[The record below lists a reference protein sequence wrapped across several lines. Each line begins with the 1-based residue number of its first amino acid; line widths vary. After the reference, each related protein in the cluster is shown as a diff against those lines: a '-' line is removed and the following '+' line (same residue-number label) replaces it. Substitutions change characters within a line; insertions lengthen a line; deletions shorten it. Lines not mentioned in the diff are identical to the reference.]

1 MGGHQDRQGFLPLSG
16 PGCDGDYGGGPEK
29 WKTVYVEEVKTMN
42 AMKCDRCGSYFD
54 SNKLKIKGGNCSGE
68 PFGYISLRGE
78 KNYCCQYDLCDDCVV
93 DFFQWVNDPGRLRR

>member
-1 MGGHQDRQGFLPLSG
+1 MPMD
-16 PGCDGDYGGGPEK
+16 
-29 WKTVYVEEVKTMN
+29 
-42 AMKCDRCGSYFD
+42 AMKCDRCGNYFD

-68 PFGYISLRGE
+68 PFGHISVRGE